1 LIFDLNTLQISDN
14 ESLKNSVEIPDFI
27 KPWNYLL

>member
-1 LIFDLNTLQISDN
+1 LIFDLITLQISDN

-27 KPWNYLL
+27 KP